1 MACSEANRWRFET
14 QRGHGT
20 IISTTLPTSHTIS
33 MHTCWSTNRELQRKR
48 ERERR
53 GVRRFCSTKE
63 YTKWTCFFFLSK
75 YQPPEDRTGYR
86 QERKTYCTRL
96 NIFST
101 STEKRETDARRE
113 KRQTVTFKSHQ
124 KIFFF
129 FFVPCF
135 SGSFLN
141 SINGCMSGTNDW
153 LGVWHSLLDN
163 RILITHDLGSLF
175 RQWSKSHLERNQP
188 TFTRWWWW
196 WWWWMSPWLCQWM
209 RSKAWS
215 DFRAH
220 SLIAWRN
227 ARANDVC

>member
-63 YTKWTCFFFLSK
+63 YTKWTCFFFSLKISTTRGQDRLQTRKKNILHQTK
-75 YQPPEDRTGYR
+75 YLLNKYRKERDRC
-86 QERKTYCTRL
+86 K
-96 NIFST
+96 
-101 STEKRETDARRE
+101 KRETSDSYI
-113 KRQTVTFKSHQ
+113 QVTSKD
-124 KIFFF
+124 FFF

-196 WWWWMSPWLCQWM
+196 WMSSWLCQWM

>member
-129 FFVPCF
+129 LFCAMFFRQLF
-135 SGSFLN
+135 KFYQWLYEWHKWLT
-141 SINGCMSGTNDW
+141 GCLTQSTGQQDIDYAW
-153 LGVWHSLLDN
+153 LGQFV
-163 RILITHDLGSLF
+163 
-175 RQWSKSHLERNQP
+175 
-188 TFTRWWWW
+188 
-196 WWWWMSPWLCQWM
+196 
-209 RSKAWS
+209 
-215 DFRAH
+215 
-220 SLIAWRN
+220 
-227 ARANDVC
+227 